1 MNFQYKSKYDRHLQN
16 KGHKLQTKMVSI
28 FTEEG
33 ESRESE
39 LPSNNELVG
48 EDGLQKQVRQF
59 N

>member
-1 MNFQYKSKYDRHLQN
+1 
-16 KGHKLQTKMVSI
+16 MVSI

-48 EDGLQKQVRQF
+48 EDGLQKTGETIQLAII
-59 N
+59 